1 MILKGSHLHPPSLY
15 SDDDDH
21 FHSYHDDVK
30 NIRKANV
37 VMPTCDTVAIYFLR
51 RVLCISLGSDTWAA
65 TATAFM
71 TCQLSM

>member
-21 FHSYHDDVK
+21 FLSYHDDVK
-30 NIRKANV
+30 NIHKDNV
-37 VMPTCDTVAIYFLR
+37 ITCDTVAIYFLS
-51 RVLCISLGSDTWAA
+51 RVLCISLGFDTRAA
-65 TATAFM
+65 IATAFI